1 MKIQELRAKSVDDL
15 NKMLKELYKEKFNL
29 KMLQGINETPK
40 AHLFRNVRVS
50 VAQIKT
56 IITEKGGMI

>member
-1 MKIQELRAKSVDDL
+1 MKIQELRSKSVDDL

-29 KMLQGINETPK
+29 RMLQGINETPK
-40 AHLFRNVRVS
+40 AHLFRNARMS

-56 IITEKGGMI
+56 IITEKGGM